1 MFVHS
6 ARFRL
11 FQLMTRDFRHINGDL
26 IVRDFGPK
34 DVVEG
39 DELRL
44 RRC

>member
-1 MFVHS
+1 M
-6 ARFRL
+6 L
-11 FQLMTRDFRHINGDL
+11 NKINGDL